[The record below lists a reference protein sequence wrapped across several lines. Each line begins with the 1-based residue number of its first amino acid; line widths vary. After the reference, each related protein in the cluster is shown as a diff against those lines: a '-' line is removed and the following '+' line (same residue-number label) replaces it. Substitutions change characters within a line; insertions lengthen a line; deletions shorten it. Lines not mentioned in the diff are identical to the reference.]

1 MSCISWVWGRTWSG
15 KPVVSSQV
23 SPRIVQVVEITK
35 SAGLKWKSL
44 SESEKSRTPAAAQRS
59 AGSGG
64 GGGGRFD
71 AAGTAAKQGGWPVA
85 QMMAQLVN
93 SIEGD
98 AKLG

>member
-64 GGGGRFD
+64 GGGGGLMRPERRRSRAD
-71 AAGTAAKQGGWPVA
+71 GRWHR
-85 QMMAQLVN
+85 
-93 SIEGD
+93 
-98 AKLG
+98 